1 MISQLQ
7 NTEQNTFKPEC
18 AQCIKNNFFI
28 DGVSSKMYYLRTF
41 LSAFGYLPYTII
53 LYILIAVSVY
63 IPTGTILR
71 FYFFDE
77 TSANTTTS
85 QLFWENSAY
94 ATAGCLPYLLF
105 SWLYFW
111 VR

>member
-1 MISQLQ
+1 
-7 NTEQNTFKPEC
+7 
-18 AQCIKNNFFI
+18 
-28 DGVSSKMYYLRTF
+28 MYYLRTF
-41 LSAFGYLPYTII
+41 LSAFGYMPYTII

-63 IPTGTILR
+63 IPTGFILR
-71 FYFFDE
+71 TYFFDE

-85 QLFWENSAY
+85 RLFWDNSGY
-94 ATAGCLPYLLF
+94 ATAGCLPYLMF